1 MSSKTTN
8 LSNLIQMLLNEDLG
22 KAQDGFRETLNEKL
36 GKIMEEKFESY
47 ASTIFEKLDPVGE
60 EDEDVDNDG
69 KVDSTD
75 KYLKNRRDAIGK
87 AIGGEEDEAKGEKQS
102 EEEEESGS
110 EDEDGEEDG
119 EEDEDS
125 EKEKD

>member
-75 KYLKNRRDAIGK
+75 KYLKHRRDVVGK
-87 AIGGEEDEAKGEKQS
+87 AVEGEEDEAKGKKQS
-102 EEEEESGS
+102 KEEEESGS

-125 EKEKD
+125 EEEND

>member
-125 EKEKD
+125 EEEKD

>member
-1 MSSKTTN
+1 
-8 LSNLIQMLLNEDLG
+8 MLLNEDLG

-125 EKEKD
+125 EEEKD

>member
-8 LSNLIQMLLNEDLG
+8 LSNLIEMLLNEDLG

>member
-119 EEDEDS
+119 EENEDS
-125 EKEKD
+125 EEEKD